1 MNPQIGSL
9 LTNMSVFLDQ
19 NCRPPNGEGQKLEF
33 VSDLEPWD
41 PPFERWLRL
50 ADHLLRDWPVTR
62 TPQRNA

>member
-9 LTNMSVFLDQ
+9 LTNVSAFLDQ
-19 NCRPPNGEGQKLEF
+19 SCRAPNGDGKKLDHS
-33 VSDLEPWD
+33 SDLESWD

-62 TPQRNA
+62 TPQRKA